1 MEVEKERKIKRSGG
15 YFDEEMENKKKLHRK
30 EVDSVKQVE
39 KKMKMRINGS

>member
-1 MEVEKERKIKRSGG
+1 
-15 YFDEEMENKKKLHRK
+15 MENKKKLNRK